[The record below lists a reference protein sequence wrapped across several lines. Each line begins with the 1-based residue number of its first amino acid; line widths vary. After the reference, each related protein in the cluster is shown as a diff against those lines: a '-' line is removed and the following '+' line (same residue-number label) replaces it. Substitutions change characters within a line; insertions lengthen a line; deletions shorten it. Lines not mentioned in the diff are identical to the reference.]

1 MHRIDGSGHQDNC
14 FTEGNPQ
21 TGTEATVVTADWL
34 NAVQEEVAHVIE
46 GQNLALDKD
55 DNEQLKT
62 AVNTAIGQAV
72 ANCKTEVAQDRAS
85 EIDAAK
91 TEISGLI
98 DQKVDAGIGAV
109 KQRHV
114 IRFTVMGYLSVSRP
128 VLRLHCGVTGTVK
141 KIGCRVN
148 GGTASV
154 KFYSNNHDFTPL
166 TMDLPSGS
174 TIVNHFNLP
183 ASETMLIMVNVEQI
197 GGTPKHLAGYI
208 IVEEN

>member
-1 MHRIDGSGHQDNC
+1 MHRIDGSGHQDNH

-34 NAVQEEVAHVIE
+34 NSVQEEVAHVIE

-72 ANCKTEVAQDRAS
+72 ANCKTEVALDRAS

-91 TEISGLI
+91 NEISGLI

-109 KQRHV
+109 KQRHI
-114 IRFTVMGYLSVSRP
+114 IRWSVSGYAQVADSLLTITPGISCKTKR
-128 VLRLHCGVTGTVK
+128 VGAVISGTGAVGFSAKVGSTALWSSSIDSSGGAANTGTVYLTELDA
-141 KIGCRVN
+141 ITISLPIVSGE
-148 GGTASV
+148 A
-154 KFYSNNHDFTPL
+154 YDFRGFIL
-166 TMDLPSGS
+166 
-174 TIVNHFNLP
+174 
-183 ASETMLIMVNVEQI
+183 
-197 GGTPKHLAGYI
+197 
-208 IVEEN
+208 VEEL